1 MKISKTRVGIAVVT
15 VVLAVG
21 CVAGAGCAAQQLE
34 PSNAVAGT
42 ETTPKLMPAQHQK
55 YVDRAAYKCYR
66 CHGASVQGNPTAKNA
81 VAMPNGRRH
90 SSSIP
95 FATNV
100 AAAIRLIRTRSSA
113 TTRPMKRP
121 KWKPGRKGLTI
132 SVRLGASEGRNVRR
146 NVWGLHC

>member
-1 MKISKTRVGIAVVT
+1 MKISKTRVGIAVAT
-15 VVLAVG
+15 VALAVG
-21 CVAGAGCAAQQLE
+21 CVAGAGCAAQQPE

-55 YVDRAAYKCYR
+55 YVDRTAYKCYR

-81 VAMPNGRRH
+81 VAMAEWPLREQRPGRH
-90 SSSIP
+90 SNSTP

-113 TTRPMKRP
+113 TDAN
-121 KWKPGRKGLTI
+121 L
-132 SVRLGASEGRNVRR
+132 
-146 NVWGLHC
+146 